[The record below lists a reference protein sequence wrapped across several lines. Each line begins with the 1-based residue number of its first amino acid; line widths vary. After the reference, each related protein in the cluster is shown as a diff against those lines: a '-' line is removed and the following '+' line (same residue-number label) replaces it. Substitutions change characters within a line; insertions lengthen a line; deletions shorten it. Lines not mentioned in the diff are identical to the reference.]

1 MWQHYCR
8 VHTTKSCCSSLFL
21 WFPVHRLHSHW
32 CAGLAVGID
41 ITFRLL
47 HGDYFLSGDGQ
58 TWHCWVAKWLHR
70 SAHYHISSHIIYMIY
85 EKHDYIFI
93 YIYIIHVYR
102 ISDSKKY
109 EGHRWPQYQ
118 YHSSAMLSQVSCR
131 SNATHLESD
140 SSVPHSL
147 QTAQGKITRQELGI
161 SRLKWTTIDP
171 SSNMFYTEI
180 TLCYTSTN

>member
-93 YIYIIHVYR
+93 YIYILYMYIGYLTPKNTRATDGHS
-102 ISDSKKY
+102 ISTIVRPCCRRSPAD
-109 EGHRWPQYQ
+109 R
-118 YHSSAMLSQVSCR
+118 MLR
-131 SNATHLESD
+131 TSNRTH
-140 SSVPHSL
+140 PSL
-147 QTAQGKITRQELGI
+147 TASR
-161 SRLKWTTIDP
+161 RLKGKSPARNWE
-171 SSNMFYTEI
+171 SVG
-180 TLCYTSTN
+180 